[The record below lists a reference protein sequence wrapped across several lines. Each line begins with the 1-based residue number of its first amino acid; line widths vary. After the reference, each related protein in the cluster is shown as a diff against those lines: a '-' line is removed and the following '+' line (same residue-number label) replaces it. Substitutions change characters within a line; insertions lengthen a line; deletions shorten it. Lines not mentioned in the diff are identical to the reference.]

1 MKKKNLPK
9 AAIEICKRAY
19 LYRKE
24 GFLEPRFSEL
34 YQDFCE
40 ATNWEDTDTD
50 NFRVYVKAYGDVRP
64 GNKTFGTVLDG
75 SKVVIQYRA
84 FLKSDTAKSDTQDFI
99 EKHREEMMR
108 QMYLRSGYGLQ

>member
-1 MKKKNLPK
+1 MLPIPGSKCARGQSTNLVL
-9 AAIEICKRAY
+9 AT
-19 LYRKE
+19 LNHLTVRKTA
-24 GFLEPRFSEL
+24 SEL
-34 YQDFCE
+34 DSLSGLGLMS
-40 ATNWEDTDTD
+40 
-50 NFRVYVKAYGDVRP
+50 RVYVKAYGDVRP

-75 SKVVIQYRA
+75 SKVVIQNRA